1 VSDVAQPTYS
11 IAANLRWFAAVYV
24 ASVIV
29 LSFAV
34 NLLRTVGVDLPSAGL
49 DIGVFVALTYVAGGR
64 FAARRAWTGADRH
77 TLALGYAAVA
87 ILLACARVVAV
98 MLIDPTTRSM
108 VVASGQ
114 TIAIALAVVVALA
127 LLYYGMARLMLMLLA
142 RRGKQQ

>member
-1 VSDVAQPTYS
+1 VSEAAQPTYT
-11 IAANLRWFAAVYV
+11 ITANLRWFAAVYV

-34 NLLRTVGVDLPSAGL
+34 NFLRTVGVDLPSAGL

-77 TLALGYAAVA
+77 KLAIGYAAVA
-87 ILLACARVVAV
+87 IVLACARVVAV
-98 MLIDPTTRSM
+98 ILIDPATGSM
-108 VVASGQ
+108 VTASVQ
-114 TIAIALAVVVALA
+114 AIAITIAVIVALA
-127 LLYYGMARLMLMLLA
+127 LIYYGTARVMLMLLA

>member
-1 VSDVAQPTYS
+1 VSETAQPTYT

-34 NLLRTVGVDLPSAGL
+34 NLLRTVGVDLPSTGL

-64 FAARRAWTGADRH
+64 FSSRRAWTGADRH
-77 TLALGYAAVA
+77 MLALGYAAVA
-87 ILLACARVVAV
+87 ILLSTARVAAV
-98 MLIDPTTRSM
+98 MLIDPATRSM
-108 VVASGQ
+108 VTASAQ
-114 TIAIALAVVVALA
+114 TMALTLAVVAGFALI
-127 LLYYGMARLMLMLLA
+127 YYGMARLMLTLLA